1 MVPPF
6 YEIIFPKYIYQL
18 FFSNGV
24 DKNVHELYIF
34 FTRRQEMK
42 RFLGRAFLYL
52 ARRFMFAKNKINI
65 YDYSDYRKFLQ
76 EFYELEKSLD
86 SSFSYRV
93 FAAAVGMDASL
104 LLKILQGKRHIS
116 PKCIDVFVNFF
127 RFKDA
132 KAEYFREMIAY
143 GKAKNDED
151 VRSHFETLQKMRP
164 AACRELDEARYRYF
178 QQWYYP
184 MIRSALDV
192 FNYRGTQDAAAL
204 GECCIPKLSAS
215 QVENAVD
222 ALLQLGLAHARND
235 GRVVPTDAHLKTMEH
250 WLSACISDYQS
261 SIAELAGKS
270 IQNTPK
276 EKRDISTLTMALDSR
291 QIDKI
296 REILAKTR
304 KAIVNVVNAMPPQI
318 CDSVYQLNFQLFPM
332 MKKEEQ

>member
-1 MVPPF
+1 
-6 YEIIFPKYIYQL
+6 
-18 FFSNGV
+18 
-24 DKNVHELYIF
+24 
-34 FTRRQEMK
+34 
-42 RFLGRAFLYL
+42 
-52 ARRFMFAKNKINI
+52 
-65 YDYSDYRKFLQ
+65 
-76 EFYELEKSLD
+76 
-86 SSFSYRV
+86 
-93 FAAAVGMDASL
+93 
-104 LLKILQGKRHIS
+104 
-116 PKCIDVFVNFF
+116 
-127 RFKDA
+127 
-132 KAEYFREMIAY
+132 
-143 GKAKNDED
+143 
-151 VRSHFETLQKMRP
+151 
-164 AACRELDEARYRYF
+164 
-178 QQWYYP
+178 

-222 ALLQLGLAHARND
+222 ALLQLGLARANKD

>member
-1 MVPPF
+1 
-6 YEIIFPKYIYQL
+6 
-18 FFSNGV
+18 
-24 DKNVHELYIF
+24 
-34 FTRRQEMK
+34 
-42 RFLGRAFLYL
+42 
-52 ARRFMFAKNKINI
+52 MFARNKINI

-86 SSFSYRV
+86 PSFSYRV

-127 RFKDA
+127 HFKDA

-143 GKAKNDED
+143 GKAKNDKD

-184 MIRSALDV
+184 MVRSALDV

-235 GRVVPTDAHLKTMEH
+235 GRVVPTEAHLKTKEH

-276 EKRDISTLTMALDSR
+276 EKRDISTLTMALDSQ

>member
-1 MVPPF
+1 
-6 YEIIFPKYIYQL
+6 
-18 FFSNGV
+18 
-24 DKNVHELYIF
+24 
-34 FTRRQEMK
+34 
-42 RFLGRAFLYL
+42 
-52 ARRFMFAKNKINI
+52 MFAKNKINI

-116 PKCIDVFVNFF
+116 PKCIDDFVNFF
-127 RFKDA
+127 HFKDA

-222 ALLQLGLAHARND
+222 ALLQLGLARANKD

-276 EKRDISTLTMALDSR
+276 EKRDISTLTMALDSQ

-332 MKKEEQ
+332 MKKEDQ

>member
-1 MVPPF
+1 
-6 YEIIFPKYIYQL
+6 
-18 FFSNGV
+18 
-24 DKNVHELYIF
+24 
-34 FTRRQEMK
+34 
-42 RFLGRAFLYL
+42 
-52 ARRFMFAKNKINI
+52 MFAKNKINI

-116 PKCIDVFVNFF
+116 PKCIDVFVDFF
-127 RFKDA
+127 HFKDA

-143 GKAKNDED
+143 GKAKNDKD

-235 GRVVPTDAHLKTMEH
+235 GRVVPTEAHLKTMEH

-261 SIAELAGKS
+261 SIAELVGKS

-276 EKRDISTLTMALDSR
+276 EKRDISTLTMALDSQ